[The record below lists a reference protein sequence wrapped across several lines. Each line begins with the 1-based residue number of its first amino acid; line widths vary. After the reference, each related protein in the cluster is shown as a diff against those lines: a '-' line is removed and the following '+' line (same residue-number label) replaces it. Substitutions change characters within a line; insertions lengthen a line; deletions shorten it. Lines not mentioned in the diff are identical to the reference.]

1 MNSNKFKSIALS
13 ISTYDK
19 LKHLSLYRFEM
30 THSMA
35 KVAAF
40 LIHNAH
46 TLFEELRREKE
57 AEDTWELLKDFE
69 PK

>member
-1 MNSNKFKSIALS
+1 MDSNKFKSIALN

-30 THSMA
+30 PHSMA

-40 LIHNAH
+40 LISKAYD
-46 TLFEELRREKE
+46 LFEEMRREKE
-57 AEDTWELLKDFE
+57 ADDTWELVKDFE
-69 PK
+69 PN